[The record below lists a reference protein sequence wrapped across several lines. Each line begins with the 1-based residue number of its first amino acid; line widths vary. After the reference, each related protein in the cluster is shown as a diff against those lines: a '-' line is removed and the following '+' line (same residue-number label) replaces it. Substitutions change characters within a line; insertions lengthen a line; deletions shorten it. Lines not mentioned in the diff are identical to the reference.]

1 MLGGISLSK
10 RCLAVSSLGQVAHGF
25 KHGIFAITSRNTL
38 ASLNPDN
45 GEITW
50 RQIFD
55 ADEPI
60 KALKLRDGQALTLSG
75 TNKTHVRVW
84 DADSGSLAWEFF
96 QPADA
101 NYRNGSGTAE
111 FLVGSKDVVAVAGDS
126 FSTPVWELALNATG
140 TYKRIVV
147 ENKVALPTK
156 KNPKAKLQVI
166 EVDLKTGTIV
176 RKYQVASDQTLDNN
190 RLVVLESK
198 EYGSYVVWR
207 EEKNIVWQI
216 HRLGMTDPE
225 WEMYHAKIVQTEL
238 MPPDMLTSTLHEI
251 DTDPGLNADRPR
263 FAMNYIKDGKAKTV
277 VVEMYRTGDKLEM
290 RKIVDDA
297 VIAGSGVS
305 VSAKSS
311 DNQSERAV
319 LAVRTAGDTPTHTGE
334 FVYDKGMYGP
344 VTSASLYYTN
354 GELRVLVQTS
364 GALWF
369 RDESLAHATDM
380 LPAPVSSAEYVAK
393 ATDPSVLS
401 SPVTRYI
408 LRWSAASWVASGF
421 GAFDLFSGAN
431 SSDPA
436 SRSVA
441 ESLAP
446 KTPITVGDHF
456 GFHKLSI
463 FALSTKEGS
472 RSWTR
477 FLTDNGTPVAV
488 ENVFP
493 LSDSPPLVTVV
504 GRNADGNSLVVVLNA
519 LTGELIDENAFNLMP
534 FSHVKVFELPAVDPQ
549 LLGFVSYASEAQPQL
564 NIWPSTADTA
574 NAFCSI
580 SDPVFFDLGDN
591 AGSTQLSGFPDLSEL
606 LAWTTGSA
614 FAASKQWDFELPN
627 AETLISATGYNGA
640 QSTALLG
647 RVLGDRSVLYKYLNP
662 HLVTLATRLS
672 EAGGLAYTLS
682 TACLAIF
689 CTRPSTR
696 RGRSQRSSRSW
707 RSKLKI
713 ASSTN
718 SGRRASPRLPAP
730 PFAQSLHITTR
741 DVLFGLASSKL
752 LGLPDQMFDP
762 RRPKRAP
769 TKDEQA
775 EGLIPYAAPLP
786 LDPKRVLSH
795 YNTVAGI
802 THIKSAPTH
811 LESTSLVASFG
822 LDLFF
827 TRTSPSGTFDQLSPS
842 FSKVNLVVT
851 TLLWRKLTNQAWA

>member
-10 RCLAVSSLGQVAHGF
+10 VALSVALAVSSLGQVAHGLF
-25 KHGIFAITSRNTL
+25 PDEAGRIDWHRAQIGMPTKIVPYTNKDSSTGIFAITSRNTL

-96 QPADA
+96 QPADT

-126 FSTPVWELALNATG
+126 FVRLTPNQSTPVWELALNATG

-147 ENKVALPTK
+147 ENKVAFVIGNARPTK

-290 RKIVDDA
+290 RKIVGFRSDDA

-319 LAVRTAGDTPTHTGE
+319 LAVRTAGDVSWRRYTDNKTPTHTGE

-364 GALWF
+364 GGLIAALAPGGTEPLWF

-380 LPAPVSSAEYVAK
+380 VFLELPAPVSSAEYVAK

-408 LRWSAASWVASGF
+408 LRWVETFKSAASWVASGF

-463 FALSTKEGS
+463 FGTSTGIVAALSTKEGS

-488 ENVFP
+488 ENVFVTRRSQP

-504 GRNADGNSLVVVLNA
+504 GRNADGNALVVVLNA

-534 FSHVKVFELPAVDPQ
+534 FSHVKVFELPAVDPVTNQQ
-549 LLGFVSYASEAQPQL
+549 LLGFVSYSSEAQPQL

-591 AGSTQLSGFPDLSEL
+591 AGSTQLSGFRAECPADLSEL

-672 EAGGLAYTLS
+672 EAGGIGIYFVDRVSGHLLYSAVHEKGKVTEKQPF
-682 TACLAIF
+682 LAIQTENRVIYQF
-689 CTRPSTR
+689 WQEGIPEIAGSPI
-696 RGRSQRSSRSW
+696 RSESVRSY
-707 RSKLKI
+707 
-713 ASSTN
+713 
-718 SGRRASPRLPAP
+718 
-730 PFAQSLHITTR
+730 IT
-741 DVLFGLASSKL
+741 V
-752 LGLPDQMFDP
+752 
-762 RRPKRAP
+762 
-769 TKDEQA
+769 
-775 EGLIPYAAPLP
+775 
-786 LDPKRVLSH
+786 
-795 YNTVAGI
+795 VA
-802 THIKSAPTH
+802 
-811 LESTSLVASFG
+811 
-822 LDLFF
+822 DLFE
-827 TRTSPSGTFDQLSPS
+827 SDKP
-842 FSKVNLVVT
+842 
-851 TLLWRKLTNQAWA
+851 